1 MNIPVPLLLLGNL
14 PGFQGS
20 CGGGDV
26 HPYLDAPAFL
36 FVWNHVA
43 FFVDLLE
50 GFLRRAVHLELEYVG
65 AILCPADGVRSSDGR
80 LDLGLGVVAEER
92 EDKVDDCLV
101 VFLSLVL
108 QIVGGCRP

>member
-1 MNIPVPLLLLGNL
+1 MFTPTLT
-14 PGFQGS
+14 
-20 CGGGDV
+20 
-26 HPYLDAPAFL
+26 HR
-36 FVWNHVA
+36 NHVA

-50 GFLRRAVHLELEYVG
+50 GFLRRAVHLELKDIDPV
-65 AILCPADGVRSSDGR
+65 LCPADGVRSSDGR

-108 QIVGGCRP
+108 QIVGNAGHEGLEEFKGTVHIVVLQSLVELQHE